1 MLFVANVLELN
12 GGTTFILRLARA
24 SHRQGRRIGVLV
36 LFDIINKDL
45 AAQIAEYADIYYL
58 KDFAPRVLRPMFRRQ
73 FGTFMPVSFDSIE
86 ALVDKYNGHMHA
98 MGVFGLLFI
107 KRYVASGRRTK
118 LVSIGIYHQNEI
130 MFSGV
135 DYYFARQVQVLFSS
149 LPPSSLVFFNELTLA
164 SHSQFFAVDYCTAN
178 QVPIGID
185 LPEWNGRGVGDP
197 VSNRIVSIGNLEIFK
212 AYNRHVIDLMPALR
226 ELRPELIYEIYG
238 VGSYEAELRRQVSA
252 KGLEGV
258 VHFKGAID
266 YSSFPRVLEGAFA
279 FVGSGT
285 AIIEAAALGV
295 PSIVGIES
303 IQDPVTY
310 GLLSDIEGRS
320 YNEFDA
326 RLALRPIAQVL
337 SSLMDEKQWALAS
350 CACRAKAETF
360 SIDKTASGF
369 LAMESRSHD
378 LRAFSTQ
385 PYSNLMAFSSFLL
398 CAIRDRL
405 KKDINFSNRRNQGS
419 IA

>member
-36 LFDIINKDL
+36 LFDIVNKDL

-73 FGTFMPVSFDSIE
+73 FGTFMPVSFGAIE
-86 ALVDKYNGHMHA
+86 ALVEKYNGHLHA

-107 KRYVASGRRTK
+107 KRYVASARRVK

-135 DYYFARQVQVLFSS
+135 DYYFARQVQLLFST

-164 SHSQFFAVDYCTAN
+164 SHSHFFAVDYYTAN

-185 LPEWNGRGVGDP
+185 LPEWRGRGVGNSA
-197 VSNRIVSIGNLEIFK
+197 SNRIVSIGSLEVFK
-212 AYNRHVIDLMPALR
+212 TYNRHVIDLMPALR
-226 ELRPELIYEIYG
+226 ELRPGLIYEIYG
-238 VGSYEAELRRQVSA
+238 GGSYEAELRQQVS
-252 KGLEGV
+252 LQGV
-258 VHFKGAID
+258 EDIVHFKGAID
-266 YSSFPRVLEGAFA
+266 YSSFPKVLEGAFA

-326 RLALRPIAQVL
+326 RLALRPIAQVF
-337 SSLMDEKQWALAS
+337 SSLMDERQWAEAS
-350 CACRAKAETF
+350 YACRTKAETF
-360 SIDKTASGF
+360 SIDETVNGF
-369 LAMESRSHD
+369 LLMESRSND
-378 LRAFSTQ
+378 LQAFSAL

-398 CAIRDRL
+398 CAIRDRM
-405 KKDINFSNRRNQGS
+405 KKDVRFSSRRNQGS